1 VKGGVGKK
9 TPKAKTPKSAK
20 PGEMKNPRTHF
31 SAKIH
36 QLKKAIDKAK
46 NSEDNACDRISLHRD
61 ILEQSKEKVCKQF
74 IEKGLSKFVF
84 ATKTQ
89 FMSAVYEDD
98 DGEDK
103 CYAHNLAEL
112 LRGLADYVDSKNA
125 EAEALQV
132 ELDAKNTEFAQWQLA
147 QTLANT
153 GLTKEQMKLLFSSL

>member
-1 VKGGVGKK
+1 MAV
-9 TPKAKTPKSAK
+9 TAKTPKSAK